1 MQRGLSKLLL
11 TLLITNYSYGESN
24 KTYLFVG
31 HAYGSH
37 SEMDYKIDPDLEVF
51 LNTNSS
57 NFNNLILGGD
67 FIYDCNNLFEYQNL
81 LQLINEIDSRLVI
94 GNHDSCDNII
104 SIVKEKFNALNYYE
118 KIDNNIL
125 IYLNT
130 TIDEINPDN
139 QLFRFITS
147 IIDEEKPENVLIFT
161 HQVIFSN
168 SDFYLRSNSR
178 KFYKYGNNLFNKL
191 KNKFLKKDINFYFF
205 AGDIGA
211 YKYTPYAFFD
221 KEDNFQYYAVGL
233 GNKLYDKAISIDLS
247 NGVNINFVDLKT
259 SEIEDPKIYGKYSVQ
274 LYQLPKLL
282 LFHIRS
288 KLFIF
293 IIIGSIALYLLV
305 IKIPK
310 KCQRKIK

>member
-1 MQRGLSKLLL
+1 MLRGLSKLLL

-24 KTYLFVG
+24 KSYLFVG

-37 SEMDYKIDPDLEVF
+37 SKIDYKIDPALESF
-51 LNTNSS
+51 LNTNSLS
-57 NFNNLILGGD
+57 FNNLILGGD

-81 LQLINEIDSRLVI
+81 LKLINEIDARLVI

-104 SIVKEKFNALNYYE
+104 SIVKEKFKTINYYE
-118 KIDNNIL
+118 RIDNNIL
-125 IYLNT
+125 FYLNT
-130 TIDEINPDN
+130 TIDDINPTN
-139 QLFRFITS
+139 QLFKFISST
-147 IIDEEKPENVLIFT
+147 IDEEKPENVLIFT

-191 KNKFLKKDINFYFF
+191 KNKFFKKDVNFYFF

-221 KEDNFQYYAVGL
+221 EEDNFQYYAVGL
-233 GNKLYDKAISIDLS
+233 GNKIYDKAISIDFT
-247 NGVNINFVDLKT
+247 NGVNINFVDLNT
-259 SEIEDPKIYGKYSVQ
+259 SEIEDPKIYGKFSVQ

-282 LFHIRS
+282 LFHLRS
-288 KLFIF
+288 NLSIF
-293 IIIGSIALYLLV
+293 IIIGSIAVYLLI

-310 KCQRKIK
+310 SVYKK